1 MSIRLHMQ
9 SNRNGFRMAD
19 ILEKLRRV
27 PDRDASF
34 SWRRKLAVNKI
45 KRLVKERKLGKWVF
59 MNITNCE
66 EGMTMAFL
74 TMSMCEIFHS
84 FNMRSTSA
92 SIFQLFKENN
102 HNRFL
107 VFTMILSLIFTTCVI
122 EIPFLANA
130 FGFTPITYV
139 EYGISLLLALSIIP
153 IVEIVKYF
161 QRKK

>member
-1 MSIRLHMQ
+1 
-9 SNRNGFRMAD
+9 
-19 ILEKLRRV
+19 
-27 PDRDASF
+27 
-34 SWRRKLAVNKI
+34 
-45 KRLVKERKLGKWVF
+45 
-59 MNITNCE
+59 
-66 EGMTMAFL
+66 MAFL

-84 FNMRSTSA
+84 FNMRSASA

-153 IVEIVKYF
+153 LVEIVKYF